1 MRTAMKNTYVED
13 DGSISVGDYDMVPWI
28 DTFVKEHP
36 DFSYHGHKGIIAL
49 TGYEGVLGYRTD
61 EVYRTKEASRVT
73 EYQQKFFDE
82 HPDFDEAAWQ
92 KEVDDATNVANT
104 MKAEGW
110 EFASHTW
117 GHIAPQTVGLE
128 AMQKDTQRWLD
139 NVAPVV
145 GDTDVIIFAFG
156 ADIGD
161 WQPYTDANPFF
172 TYLKGRAL
180 IFSAT

>member
-1 MRTAMKNTYVED
+1 
-13 DGSISVGDYDMVPWI
+13 
-28 DTFVKEHP
+28 
-36 DFSYHGHKGIIAL
+36 
-49 TGYEGVLGYRTD
+49 
-61 EVYRTKEASRVT
+61 
-73 EYQQKFFDE
+73 
-82 HPDFDEAAWQ
+82 
-92 KEVDDATNVANT
+92 

-156 ADIGD
+156 AEIGD
-161 WQPYTDANPFF
+161 W
-172 TYLKGRAL
+172 RL
-180 IFSAT
+180 ILTPTRFYVSEREGL